1 MLVVSFISL
10 CDVLIIQVDCEDQFH
25 LIVLL
30 YCLILLCT
38 VIILSQ
44 KDHKIP
50 KVLLLESQISF
61 SCMILFFLLLVTRI
75 IDGEL
80 YLI

>member
-25 LIVLL
+25 LIV
-30 YCLILLCT
+30 CLILLCT